1 MLGILVFSSKTLG
14 SLSAYALHSI
24 MTYKIL
30 HLIDTTGPGGAEDVF
45 ITLADKLRT
54 EQTDSVAVIRGEGYV
69 ANTLRKRGIEPII
82 IDSKG
87 SFNVG
92 FIRQLCQL
100 IKKHNIGL
108 IQSHLLGSN
117 VYASI
122 VGLITRTPVIATYHG
137 MVDVSPNERFKKL
150 KLWFMRNGIARF
162 VAVSQSLQQKIQE
175 HQLLVPERTSV
186 IYNGIDVSLYS
197 PTRNTQLKNK
207 LNLPENTYLL
217 GALGNVR
224 KSKRYDLLVDAVA
237 KVNAKG
243 INFAVVV
250 AGDPKASLKTKLD
263 AQMQGAGVSNIHF
276 IGFIDDTAE
285 YLQNLDGFVLSS
297 DAEGFSISTIEAM
310 ASGLPVIATK
320 CGGPE
325 EIIQNENQA
334 TLVEVNAEALAQAIT
349 ANITHHQPGTVNKQA
364 MERVSQTFSQSA
376 MVLAYAQLYKTAD
389 SQFPE
394 YKVKMEPSA

>member
-1 MLGILVFSSKTLG
+1 
-14 SLSAYALHSI
+14 LSANALHSI

-45 ITLADKLRT
+45 ITLADKIRSPH
-54 EQTDSVAVIRGEGYV
+54 TDSIAVIRGEGYV

-137 MVDVSPNERFKKL
+137 MVDVSPDERFKRL

-162 VAVSQSLQQKIQE
+162 VAVSRSLQEKIQE
-175 HQLLVPERTSV
+175 HKLLVPERTQV
-186 IYNGIDVSLYS
+186 IYNGIDVSLYTPNRS
-197 PTRNTQLKNK
+197 TRLKQK
-207 LNLPENTYLL
+207 LSLPANTYLL
-217 GALGNVR
+217 GALGNIR
-224 KSKRYDLLVDAVA
+224 KSKRYDLLVEAVA
-237 KVNAKG
+237 QANKKG
-243 INFAVVV
+243 LNFAVVI
-250 AGDPKASLKTKLD
+250 AGDPKASLKAKLD
-263 AQMQGAGVSNIHF
+263 EQMQAAGVNNIHF

-285 YLQNLDGFVLSS
+285 YLQNLDGFILSS

-310 ASGLPVIATK
+310 ASGLPVIATR

-325 EIIQNENQA
+325 EIIENYDQA
-334 TLVEVNAEALAQAIT
+334 TLVDIDATALAAAIE
-349 ANITHHQPGTVNKQA
+349 NNVINNKPGTVNTA
-364 MERVSQTFSQSA
+364 AITRVSQTFSEHA
-376 MVLAYAQLYKTAD
+376 MVEAYAQLYKSAD
-389 SQFPE
+389 RQYPGYE
-394 YKVKMEPSA
+394 VDMEPSV

>member
-1 MLGILVFSSKTLG
+1 
-14 SLSAYALHSI
+14 

-45 ITLADKLRT
+45 ITLADKIRSQT
-54 EQTDSVAVIRGEGYV
+54 TDSIAVIRGEGYV
-69 ANTLRKRGIEPII
+69 ANTLRKRGIEPVI

-137 MVDVSPNERFKKL
+137 MVDVSPNERFKGL

-162 VAVSQSLQQKIQE
+162 VAVSRSLQHKIQE
-175 HQLLVPERTSV
+175 HKLLVPERTSV
-186 IYNGIDVSLYS
+186 IYNGIDVASYK
-197 PTRNTQLKNK
+197 PQRVNRLKQA
-207 LNLPENTYLL
+207 LNLDPDTYLL

-224 KSKRYDLLVDAVA
+224 KSKRYDLLVAAVA
-237 KVNAKG
+237 QANAALPAQGAKL
-243 INFAVVV
+243 AVVI
-250 AGDPKASLKTKLD
+250 AGDPKASLKVHLD
-263 AQMQGAGVSNIHF
+263 EQMQKLGVTNIHF

-285 YLQNLDGFVLSS
+285 YLQNLDGFILSS

-320 CGGPE
+320 CGGPQ
-325 EIIQNENQA
+325 EIIQNQAQA
-334 TLVEVNAEALAQAIT
+334 TLVEIDASALAHAIIHNIESYQPGAVNQQAI
-349 ANITHHQPGTVNKQA
+349 
-364 MERVSQTFSQSA
+364 ERVSSAFSQQA
-376 MVLAYAQLYKTAD
+376 MVAAYAALYKSAD
-389 SQFPE
+389 SHYPGHDTNR
-394 YKVKMEPSA
+394 EPGA

>member
-1 MLGILVFSSKTLG
+1 M
-14 SLSAYALHSI
+14 SANALHSI

-45 ITLADKLRT
+45 ITLADKIRSPH
-54 EQTDSVAVIRGEGYV
+54 TDSIAVIRGEGYV

-137 MVDVSPNERFKKL
+137 MVDVSPDERFKRL

-162 VAVSQSLQQKIQE
+162 VAVSRSLQEKIQE
-175 HQLLVPERTSV
+175 HKLLVPERTQV
-186 IYNGIDVSLYS
+186 IYNGIDVSLYTPNRS
-197 PTRNTQLKNK
+197 TRLKQK
-207 LNLPENTYLL
+207 LSLPANTYLL
-217 GALGNVR
+217 GALGNIR
-224 KSKRYDLLVDAVA
+224 KSKRYDLLVEAVA
-237 KVNAKG
+237 QANKKG
-243 INFAVVV
+243 LNFAVVI
-250 AGDPKASLKTKLD
+250 AGDPKASLKAKLD
-263 AQMQGAGVSNIHF
+263 EQMQAAGVNNIHF

-285 YLQNLDGFVLSS
+285 YLQNLDGFILSS

-310 ASGLPVIATK
+310 ASGLPVIATR

-325 EIIQNENQA
+325 EIIENYDQA
-334 TLVEVNAEALAQAIT
+334 TLVDIDATALAAAIE
-349 ANITHHQPGTVNKQA
+349 NNVINNKPGTVNTA
-364 MERVSQTFSQSA
+364 AITRVSQTFSEHA
-376 MVLAYAQLYKTAD
+376 MVEAYAQLYKSAD
-389 SQFPE
+389 RQYPGYE
-394 YKVKMEPSA
+394 VDMEPSV

>member
-1 MLGILVFSSKTLG
+1 
-14 SLSAYALHSI
+14 

-45 ITLADKLRT
+45 ITLADKIRSPH
-54 EQTDSVAVIRGEGYV
+54 TDSIAVIRGEGYV

-137 MVDVSPNERFKKL
+137 MVDVSPDERFKRL

-162 VAVSQSLQQKIQE
+162 VAVSRSLQEKIQE
-175 HQLLVPERTSV
+175 HKLLVPERTQV
-186 IYNGIDVSLYS
+186 IYNGIDVSLYTPNRS
-197 PTRNTQLKNK
+197 TRLKQK
-207 LNLPENTYLL
+207 LSLPANTYLL
-217 GALGNVR
+217 GALGNIR
-224 KSKRYDLLVDAVA
+224 KSKRYDLLVEAVA
-237 KVNAKG
+237 QANKKG
-243 INFAVVV
+243 LNFAVVI
-250 AGDPKASLKTKLD
+250 AGDPKASLKAKLD
-263 AQMQGAGVSNIHF
+263 EQMQAAGVNNIHF

-285 YLQNLDGFVLSS
+285 YLQNLDGFILSS

-310 ASGLPVIATK
+310 ASGLPVIATR

-325 EIIQNENQA
+325 EIIENDDQA
-334 TLVEVNAEALAQAIT
+334 TLVDIDATALAAAIE
-349 ANITHHQPGTVNKQA
+349 NNVMNNKPGTVNTA
-364 MERVSQTFSQSA
+364 AITRVSQTFSEHA
-376 MVLAYAQLYKTAD
+376 MVEAYAQLYKSAD
-389 SQFPE
+389 RQYPGYE
-394 YKVKMEPSA
+394 VDMEPSV

>member
-1 MLGILVFSSKTLG
+1 M
-14 SLSAYALHSI
+14 
-24 MTYKIL
+24 
-30 HLIDTTGPGGAEDVF
+30 F
-45 ITLADKLRT
+45 ITLADKIRSPH
-54 EQTDSVAVIRGEGYV
+54 TDSIAVIRGEGYV

-162 VAVSQSLQQKIQE
+162 VAVSRSLQEKIQE
-175 HQLLVPERTSV
+175 HQLLVPERTQV
-186 IYNGIDVSLYS
+186 IYNGIDVALYTPNRS
-197 PTRNTQLKNK
+197 TRLKQK
-207 LNLPENTYLL
+207 LALPADTYLL
-217 GALGNVR
+217 GALGNIR

-237 KVNAKG
+237 KANKKG
-243 INFAVVV
+243 LNFAVVI
-250 AGDPKASLKTKLD
+250 AGDPKASLKAKLD
-263 AQMQGAGVSNIHF
+263 EQMQTAGVNNIHF

-285 YLQNLDGFVLSS
+285 YLQNLDGFILSS

-310 ASGLPVIATK
+310 ASGLPVIATR

-325 EIIQNENQA
+325 EIIENRNQA
-334 TLVEVNAEALAQAIT
+334 TLVDIDATALAEAIENNVMNNKPGFVNTDAID
-349 ANITHHQPGTVNKQA
+349 
-364 MERVSQTFSQSA
+364 RVSRAFSQHA
-376 MVLAYAQLYKTAD
+376 MVAAYAKLYKSAD
-389 SQFPE
+389 RQYPGYE
-394 YKVKMEPSA
+394 ADMEPSV